1 MKTQQI
7 KSTKPMKKPMS
18 LAKRIIL
25 ASDDGMAPQAI
36 AELLGAS
43 LGAVYTVRSSE
54 KKRRG
59 GSIGTEHWFHQEI
72 AKETVRKERLAKA
85 ETDWGG
91 LVNDWNEVV
100 KQKQLDAAA
109 IEKIR
114 VQDFVYQLGAK
125 QHQINNRRDALS
137 HMNKIA
143 EPTPSEPA
151 EPVPFSLP
159 FFSRIKAAYAALR
172 GV

>member
-1 MKTQQI
+1 MT
-7 KSTKPMKKPMS
+7 KSKSKQVKPLS

-43 LGAVYTVRSSE
+43 LPAVYTVRSAE

-59 GSIGTEHWFHQEI
+59 GSVGTEHWFHQEVV
-72 AKETVRKERLAKA
+72 KETARKERLAKA
-85 ETDWGG
+85 ETDWDG

-109 IEKIR
+109 TEKIR
-114 VQDFVYQLGAK
+114 VQDLVYQLGAK
-125 QHQINNRRDALS
+125 QHQINNQRDALNHLHS
-137 HMNKIA
+137 QTQ
-143 EPTPSEPA
+143 PTQIEPA

>member
-7 KSTKPMKKPMS
+7 KAIKPMKKPMS

-59 GSIGTEHWFHQEI
+59 GNIGTEHWFHQEI
-72 AKETVRKERLAKA
+72 AKETARKDR
-85 ETDWGG
+85 
-91 LVNDWNEVV
+91 
-100 KQKQLDAAA
+100 
-109 IEKIR
+109 
-114 VQDFVYQLGAK
+114 LGAK

-137 HMNKIA
+137 HTNKIA
-143 EPTPSEPA
+143 EPTPIEPA
-151 EPVPFSLP
+151 KPAPFSLP